1 MTIKRISWFPSA
13 GLLAA
18 CLLFAAAYFP
28 AGVTPRAAAADTV
41 TVTVYFGPQQK
52 ATHEKTVAFE
62 KGDTALGATLRAA
75 RVETNAGRTFVQSIE
90 GVGNHQERKEY
101 WLYFVNGEAMHVG
114 AAETPLR
121 PGDRVLWFL
130 RRQGTA
136 AHVHEK

>member
-1 MTIKRISWFPSA
+1 MTIKRLSWFPSA

-18 CLLFAAAYFP
+18 CLLLAAAFFP
-28 AGVTPRAAAADTV
+28 GVTSRGAAADRV
-41 TVTVYFGPQQK
+41 TVTVYFGPQQR

-62 KGDTALGATLRAA
+62 TGDTAMSATLRAA
-75 RVETNAGRTFVQSIE
+75 RVETNPARTFIRSIE